1 MYMERLKKKRAA
13 AARNQDIEIGEGNQN
28 ANTSQTT
35 NRCRRNQQITTIS
48 GDLEVV
54 TSSAPT
60 NPRDKFTDL
69 PPTYDEAVKVHL
81 SAFPT
86 EPAPAY
92 TAAPEEPSIPTD
104 SLEIQQ
110 RV

>member
-1 MYMERLKKKRAA
+1 M
-13 AARNQDIEIGEGNQN
+13 
-28 ANTSQTT
+28 S
-35 NRCRRNQQITTIS
+35 TIS
-48 GDLEVV
+48 GSTDFEVV
-54 TSSAPT
+54 TNSAPA

-92 TAAPEEPSIPTD
+92 TQTPEEPPENSSEP
-104 SLEIQQ
+104 QQ

>member
-1 MYMERLKKKRAA
+1 MFLFVASRSE
-13 AARNQDIEIGEGNQN
+13 
-28 ANTSQTT
+28 TT
-35 NRCRRNQQITTIS
+35 NQCRRNQQISSIS
-48 GDLEVV
+48 GDIEVV
-54 TSSAPT
+54 TPA

-86 EPAPAY
+86 EPSPAY
-92 TAAPEEPSIPTD
+92 TQTPEQSTLTAESSETI
-104 SLEIQQ
+104 Q